1 MRIRLA
7 FIFPAVAAML
17 VILGGVALSSF
28 MPQSATAKGNGA
40 DWPRY
45 TGDLAGTRFSTLKQ
59 INTQNVQTLTSAFTV
74 AGVGSQETPIVING
88 VMYVSTP
95 GGVLAVEADTG
106 KEVWRY
112 GPVPVPGGGGGR
124 GARGALRPR
133 RTARP
138 DVRPLR
144 DGGATGSRYSPQAPG
159 NDRYAVDSWRGL
171 LARRWN
177 DCPAHLLCMSGHK
190 LSR

>member
-7 FIFPAVAAML
+7 IIFLVVAAML

-45 TGDLAGTRFSTLKQ
+45 TGDLAGTRYSTLKQ
-59 INTQNVQTLTSAFTV
+59 INAQNVQTLASAFTV
-74 AGVGSQETPIVING
+74 AGVGSQETPIVVNG

-112 GPVPVPGGGGGR
+112 GPVPVAGGGGR
-124 GARGALRPR
+124 GARGAAAP
-133 RTARP
+133 A
-138 DVRPLR
+138 
-144 DGGATGSRYSPQAPG
+144 GGARGAAP
-159 NDRYAVDSWRGL
+159 A
-171 LARRWN
+171 A
-177 DCPAHLLCMSGHK
+177 PAGPAA
-190 LSR
+190 